1 MHAAFMSVTFS
12 DGGEAG
18 EMLRQQVIP
27 NTSGTPGF
35 VSGFWAGN
43 FEEGG
48 RGMALLLFENEEE
61 AQTFTDEIPRG
72 SGGGLQKVD
81 DIFIAEVVGQA

>member
-12 DGGEAG
+12 DGGEAA
-18 EMLRQQVIP
+18 EVLRQQVIP

-35 VSGFWAGN
+35 VSGFWAGDL
-43 FEEGG
+43 EAGG

-61 AQTFTDEIPRG
+61 AQTYTDEIPRG
-72 SGGGLQKVD
+72 SGGGVQKVD
-81 DIFIAEVVGQA
+81 DIFIAEVVGRA

>member
-12 DGGEAG
+12 DGGEAL
-18 EMLRQQVIP
+18 EMLKQQVIP

-43 FEEGG
+43 LEAGG
-48 RGMALLLFENEEE
+48 RGMALLLFENEDE
-61 AQTFTDEIPRG
+61 ARTFTGEIPRG
-72 SGGGLQKVD
+72 SGGGLEKVD
-81 DIFIAEVVGQA
+81 DIFIAEVVGRA